1 MIVNCFFLEKKSR
14 SYLRFMIRFGNA
26 MYEKEVAFTPPYPII
41 RASSMKIHHSNL
53 NFFQLDFEI
62 FPNLDFEQQISIIS

>member
-1 MIVNCFFLEKKSR
+1 MIVNCLFLEKKSR

-41 RASSMKIHHSNL
+41 RASSMKIHSNF
-53 NFFQLDFEI
+53 NFTT
-62 FPNLDFEQQISIIS
+62 